1 MQEDEIPQAIADT
14 RDKALLEI
22 MSGGAQEWHARGWE
36 TWCHGGAVLWG
47 VFDGLTKPR
56 STQIE
61 KAHGLLERKGKNATE
76 CVKGLVKLALVANK
90 LRTQKRIEHI
100 IS

>member
-14 RDKALLEI
+14 SDEALLEI
-22 MSGGAQEWHARGWE
+22 MSGGTQEDEKR
-36 TWCHGGAVLWG
+36 GAVLWG
-47 VFDGLTKPR
+47 VVDGLTKPC

-76 CVKGLVKLALVANK
+76 CVKGLVKLTLVANK
-90 LRTQKRIEHI
+90 LCTQKRIEYI